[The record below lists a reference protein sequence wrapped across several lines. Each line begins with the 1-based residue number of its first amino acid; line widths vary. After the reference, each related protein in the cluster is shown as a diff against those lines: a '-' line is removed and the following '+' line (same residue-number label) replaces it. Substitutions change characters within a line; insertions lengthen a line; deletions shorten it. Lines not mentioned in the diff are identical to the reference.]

1 MNSAGNFLK
10 LTIVLFLIAFSTET
24 VTAQQRTKSGWEYC
38 AITNSSGNTSASMQP
53 DVMAR
58 GIASVCYFQSGGCKR
73 EDFRVEF
80 SLAEFAK
87 SFDPRENPA
96 AIMYAASDRVAEM
109 ALAKAIAK
117 LGSDGWEMVGQGDFR
132 FNVDHTP
139 QAIYFKRRK

>member
-1 MNSAGNFLK
+1 MNSAGIFLR
-10 LTIVLFLIAFSTET
+10 LTIVLFLIALSTEA

-38 AITNSSGNTSASMQP
+38 AITNSSGTTASSQP
-53 DVMAR
+53 DVMAN
-58 GIASVCYFQSGGCKR
+58 GMASVCYFQSGGCKR
-73 EDFRVEF
+73 ENFTVEF

-87 SFDPRENPA
+87 SLNPRENPA
-96 AIMYAASDRVAEM
+96 AIMYAASDRAAEM

-132 FNVDHTP
+132 FNVEHTP